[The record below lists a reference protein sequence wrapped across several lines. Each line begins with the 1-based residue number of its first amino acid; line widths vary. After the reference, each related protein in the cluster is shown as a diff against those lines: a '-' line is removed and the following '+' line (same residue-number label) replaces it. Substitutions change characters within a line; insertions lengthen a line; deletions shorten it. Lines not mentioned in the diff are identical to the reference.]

1 MTNYDDTTGLP
12 TERHQA
18 PAGIPKANDNNGF
31 EVPLGS
37 GITINGRTYTSALVQ
52 LTGGASD
59 FPIFNPP
66 YEEEIRTYI
75 VKAQFDGFGFVTR
88 GDESHL
94 VIKMKHF
101 VFYDRELGPLNDLQ
115 RVNTPEEIAALK
127 RKAKEAADENPDAD
141 VDTSGG
147 LFDDAGNV
155 TGDLDADTEDEPA
168 RAPEPDNVVRPAF
181 SDQKKDG
188 DD

>member
-1 MTNYDDTTGLP
+1 MTTYDDTTDLP
-12 TERHQA
+12 VERHQA
-18 PAGIPKANDNNGF
+18 PADIPKA
-31 EVPLGS
+31 EEEIPLGS

-66 YEEEIRTYI
+66 YEGEYRTYV

-94 VIKMKHF
+94 VIKMKHY
-101 VFYDRELGPLNDLQ
+101 VFYDRDLGPLNDQQ
-115 RVNTPEEIAALK
+115 RVETPDELEALK
-127 RKAKEAADENPDAD
+127 QKAKEVAEDPDAD
-141 VDTSGG
+141 VEDASGG

-155 TGDLDADTEDEPA
+155 TGDLDTDVDEDE
-168 RAPEPDNVVRPAF
+168 
-181 SDQKKDG
+181 
-188 DD
+188 

>member
-1 MTNYDDTTGLP
+1 MTTYDETTDLP
-12 TERHQA
+12 VEHHQA
-18 PAGIPKANDNNGF
+18 PDDIERANP

-66 YEEEIRTYI
+66 YEEELRTYI

-94 VIKMKHF
+94 VIKMKHY
-101 VFYDRELGPLNDLQ
+101 VFYDRDLGPLNDMQ
-115 RVNTPEEIAALK
+115 RVDTPDEIAELR
-127 RKAKEAADENPDAD
+127 RKAKEVAEDPDAD
-141 VDTSGG
+141 VDPKGG
-147 LFDDAGNV
+147 LFDDAGEI
-155 TGDLDADTEDEPA
+155 TGDLEADE
-168 RAPEPDNVVRPAF
+168 
-181 SDQKKDG
+181 S
-188 DD
+188 

>member
-1 MTNYDDTTGLP
+1 MTTYDETTGLP
-12 TERHQA
+12 TEHHQA
-18 PAGIPKANDNNGF
+18 PADIPKANSDNGF

-37 GITINGRTYTSALVQ
+37 GIMINGHTYTSALVQ

-66 YEEEIRTYI
+66 FEEETRTYI

-94 VIKMKHF
+94 VIKMKHY
-101 VFYDRELGPLNDLQ
+101 VFYDRDLGPLNDMQ
-115 RVNTPEEIAALK
+115 RVNTPDELAELK
-127 RKAKEAADENPDAD
+127 RKAKEAAAEGENSDGD

-155 TGDLDADTEDEPA
+155 TGDLDNDESV
-168 RAPEPDNVVRPAF
+168 PDNVARPDF
-181 SDQKKDG
+181 SDQAKD
-188 DD
+188 D